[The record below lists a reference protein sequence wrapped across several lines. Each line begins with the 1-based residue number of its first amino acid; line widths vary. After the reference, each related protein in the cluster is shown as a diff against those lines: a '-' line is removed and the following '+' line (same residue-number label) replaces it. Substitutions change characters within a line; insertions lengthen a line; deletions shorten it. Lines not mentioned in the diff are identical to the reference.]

1 MNIYGHRHVLALLL
15 KAAARKALNGD
26 SNPDLCDAG
35 AVLSQLSHQLVNYN
49 YTGIAKVRV
58 SISVQV
64 SVFFF
69 SFLSLMIIKAE
80 LKH

>member
-26 SNPDLCDAG
+26 SNPDLRDAG
-35 AVLSQLSHQLVNYN
+35 AVFSQLSHQVENQK

-58 SISVQV
+58 
-64 SVFFF
+64 
-69 SFLSLMIIKAE
+69 
-80 LKH
+80 